1 MLNLVSV
8 NGFENP
14 ELLWLVPVAW
24 LAVFLLSFR
33 SRTELHPP
41 VLIAVSVSRSVLLT
55 VLLFTLAGP
64 YRMHD
69 ELDPVRWIVLRD
81 TSRSMPDGAD
91 ASFRRITAR
100 LESVEPDAEL
110 EVVRF
115 ARGAATA
122 GEPAPGA
129 DASDPREA
137 MQRARAA
144 FRPDRRNR
152 VLFFTDGRFSRH
164 LLPADWPPVRP
175 GLAGVYRTPCAFA
188 DRPDPRARALLLPPR
203 VDEGAPF
210 EIQARFVSDR
220 ACTGEIIVEG
230 PMAKPLRRP
239 VSFSGAGERFLT
251 LRLEPLMEGR
261 YPLRVT
267 LNAPEDREPRNN
279 VLEATLAV
287 GPRPRVL
294 VVDESGR
301 DGGSVRTALEAQGFS
316 VQVVKG
322 PLRQEELRPFRAVIL
337 RNRTEPFERPTGDA
351 IRSWVERRGG
361 GLVVLGGPSGQGLRS
376 FKNTPLEAVLPLI
389 PLEPPPPPDPPRER
403 KPKPRPPEPNPEKRG
418 KKPAVFED
426 KGPASTITLL
436 LLIDKSGSMGE
447 ISLESGLPAIQFAKE
462 AAKETAETLSPQ
474 DRLGILAYDNRPRP
488 FTVVPLGPV
497 GDRTSVARRVDKL
510 RAGGG
515 TFFLPVLEMAYNLLR
530 SDPSRIKHVIL
541 LTDGQR
547 MDRERFQDDL
557 FRRVVKR
564 MTDRKITVSTVGVGT
579 QVDGEF
585 LANLATWGKGKWY
598 YEPSADRIT
607 VVFTL
612 EANRLL
618 VRAGRKKNKPAKKKK
633 DLDENEAPAPK
644 PDEEPENPDPDR
656 DKEKKNPDR
665 EPRTRPEREP
675 TAAKPIPVRIA
686 RPHPILSGLPLPIP
700 PVRGFDP
707 SRPRPVAWTALETR
721 EKAEPILATGTFGLG
736 KVVILTLDLGGI
748 WSEDWLNWDGFSP
761 FLAQTV
767 RFVGT
772 PPGPRPALPRDG
784 RRHGPELDLIGED
797 PLGLA
802 RLDEITGARPLPRL
816 TSGKWPG
823 EPEQSREEPWPPYAL
838 LLAILLLPAEAL
850 LRRVSR

>member
-14 ELLWLVPVAW
+14 ELLWLVPIAW

-33 SRTELHPP
+33 SRAELHPP
-41 VLIAVSVSRSVLLT
+41 VLIAVSVSRSLLLT
-55 VLLFTLAGP
+55 LLLFTLAGP
-64 YRMHD
+64 YRRRD

-81 TSRSMPDGAD
+81 TSHSMPDGAD
-91 ASFRRITAR
+91 SSFRRLCAR
-100 LESVEPDAEL
+100 LESVEPGAEL

-115 ARGAATA
+115 ARGAAAA
-122 GEPAPGA
+122 GEPDPEM

-152 VLFFTDGRFSRH
+152 LLFFTDGRFSRH

-175 GLAGVYRTPCAFA
+175 GLAGVYRVPCAFA
-188 DRPDPRARALLLPPR
+188 DGPDPRARALLLPPR
-203 VDEGAPF
+203 IDEGAPF
-210 EIQARFVSDR
+210 QIQARFVSDR
-220 ACTGEIIVEG
+220 ASSGEIIVEG
-230 PMAKPLRRP
+230 PMSKPLRRP
-239 VSFSGAGERFLT
+239 VVFSGAGERYLT
-251 LRLEPLMEGR
+251 LRLDPLTEGR

-287 GPRPRVL
+287 GPRPRVM
-294 VVDESGR
+294 VVDASGR
-301 DGGSVRTALEAQGFS
+301 DGGSIRTALEAQGFS
-316 VQVVKG
+316 VQVVNR
-322 PLRQEELRPFRAVIL
+322 PLTEAELKPFRAVIV
-337 RNRTEPFERPTGDA
+337 RNRTQPIERPTGDA
-351 IRSWVERRGG
+351 IRSWVERGGG

-376 FKNTPLEAVLPLI
+376 FRGTPLEAALPLI
-389 PLEPPPPPDPPRER
+389 PLEPPPPPESPKER
-403 KPKPRPPEPNPEKRG
+403 SPKPEPPESDPSKRG

-447 ISLESGLPAIQFAKE
+447 VSLESGLPAIQFAKE

-497 GDRTSVARRVDKL
+497 GDRTNVARRVDRL

-515 TFFLPVLEMAYNLLR
+515 TLFLPVLEMAYNLLK

-547 MDRERFQDDL
+547 MDRERFQDAL
-557 FRRVVKR
+557 FRRVVTR
-564 MTDRKITVSTVGVGT
+564 MTDRKITVSTVGVGS

-585 LANLATWGKGKWY
+585 LANLADWGKGNWY
-598 YEPSADRIT
+598 YESSPDRIT

-612 EANRLL
+612 EADRLL
-618 VRAGRKKNKPAKKKK
+618 TRAGRKKSAKKKK
-633 DLDENEAPAPK
+633 DLEENEAPDRK
-644 PDEEPENPDPDR
+644 PDEEPETPDPDPG
-656 DKEKKNPDR
+656 KEKKKPDR
-665 EPRTRPEREP
+665 EPKARPEREP
-675 TAAKPIPVRIA
+675 STTKPIPVRIA

-707 SRPRPVAWTALETR
+707 SRPRPVAWIALKTR
-721 EKAEPILATGTFGLG
+721 DERNPILATGAFGLG
-736 KVVILTLDLGGI
+736 KVVILTLDLGGT
-748 WSEDWLNWDGFSP
+748 WSEDWLTWDGFSP

-767 RFVGT
+767 RFVGK

-784 RRHGPELDLIGED
+784 RAHGPELDLIGED
-797 PLGLA
+797 PFGLA
-802 RLDEITGARPLPRL
+802 RLDEVTGARPLPRL

-823 EPEQSREEPWPPYAL
+823 EPERTREEPWPPYAL